1 VHSGRAFGVVL
12 VIAVI
17 AGGCAS
23 GNRHTLAG
31 RFVRQG
37 TPSVD
42 LGGPRPVSLRAADRS
57 ALLNVSRAPRPV
69 SSSMAS
75 LESNDPQL
83 RSSLARLLAAPTPEH
98 HLDVAESYIRNGVF
112 DRAYDYL
119 NRSLTINGAEPL
131 VLDALARLWR
141 DWGQPGEGL
150 GHAHRAIYLAPR
162 SPMAHNT
169 LGTLLYRLG
178 RRADARN
185 SFTHALELDPSAWY
199 AMANLCYVNM
209 AAGDTKTAI
218 AQCHQATNL
227 RKQSAA
233 TK

>member
-1 VHSGRAFGVVL
+1 VSAGCRLAIVF
-12 VIAVI
+12 AASVI
-17 AGGCAS
+17 AGACAS
-23 GNRHTLAG
+23 ANRATLAG

-42 LGGPRPVSLRAADRS
+42 VGGPRPVSLRTADRN
-57 ALLNVSRAPRPV
+57 ALLRAARTPRPV
-69 SSSMAS
+69 TSSMAS

-83 RSSLARLLAAPTPEH
+83 RSALAQLLGAPTPQH
-98 HLDVAESYIRNGVF
+98 HLDVADAYMRNGVF

-119 NRSLTINGAEPL
+119 NRSLTVNGPEPM

-150 GHAHRAIYLAPR
+150 GHAHRALYLVPK
-162 SPMAHNT
+162 SPIAHNT
-169 LGTLLYRLG
+169 LGTLLYRVG
-178 RRADARN
+178 RRDEARA
-185 SFTHALELDPSAWY
+185 SFSRALELDPSAWY

-218 AQCHQATNL
+218 AQCRQATVL
-227 RKQSAA
+227 RKHADPR
-233 TK
+233 K